1 MVDDE
6 SKDEPSFSEL
16 MTGVKKI
23 VDDRVNIYR
32 DRTKNNALPR
42 RKAQV
47 PESGLDFSNIT
58 FLQQSNISDT
68 RFDSGIQKKLE
79 RKIRQGQLPIDDRID
94 LHGCTQK
101 LATAA
106 LDEFLRRAI
115 TAGFK
120 MLVIVHGKGNRSGGE
135 AVLKLL
141 VRHWLAQQSSVLGW
155 CPAQPKHG
163 GGGASY
169 VYLRVR
175 K

>member
-23 VDDRVNIYR
+23 VDDRVNIYH
-32 DRTKNNALPR
+32 DRTKKNALPG
-42 RKAQV
+42 RKTQA

-58 FLQQSNISDT
+58 FRQQSNISDT

-115 TAGFK
+115 AARFK
-120 MLVIVHGKGNRSGGE
+120 TLVIVHGKGNRSGGE
-135 AVLKLL
+135 AVLRLL